1 MNDREVQERK
11 KYDLPGSTPMLL
23 SFREYKQ
30 RVSAKE
36 VRCSKE
42 REG

>member
-1 MNDREVQERK
+1 MQK
-11 KYDLPGSTPMLL
+11 GAGHDLPGSTPMLL

-30 RVSAKE
+30 RSSAKE